1 MEQII
6 LSPIPV
12 DQLSNI
18 IHQAIQDGIQSI
30 ADRLPAAEPSAQAP
44 EYLTRQETAK
54 RLSIS
59 LVTLNEWTKT
69 GRIQGYRIGTRVRY
83 KAADID
89 NALKA
94 IRTSNK

>member
-30 ADRLPAAEPSAQAP
+30 ADRLPAAEQSPQTP

-83 KAADID
+83 KATDID
-89 NALKA
+89 KALKA